1 MITEIPIP
9 KDTTILVG
17 VMSSN
22 TSKALWGED
31 AYEWKPARW
40 LSPLPETI
48 TEAKIPGVYSNL
60 FVSQFALLR
69 ATVLLTLGARTQNDV
84 LGRRSS
90 LHVSHSPGRLMSY
103 MSAEI
108 THINMQWLQVLS
120 TRDECVILRY
130 PCACDL

>member
-31 AYEWKPARW
+31 AYEWKPERW
-40 LSPLPETI
+40 FSPLPETI
-48 TEAKIPGVYSNL
+48 TEGKIPGVYSNL

-90 LHVSHSPGRLMSY
+90 LHVNHSP
-103 MSAEI
+103 
-108 THINMQWLQVLS
+108 VL
-120 TRDECVILRY
+120 
-130 PCACDL
+130 